1 MIDDS
6 TVLCL
11 CLFTDDEEWR
21 TSGVIDSSPQP
32 RLPPVYPLE
41 PPWRTTIAS
50 ALDDLSKRELFAAF
64 ALMGA
69 VSQPENFSTKD
80 CAERAVQAAD
90 ALIAELTKRPEK

>member
-1 MIDDS
+1 MTKFETAIDH
-6 TVLCL
+6 
-11 CLFTDDEEWR
+11 
-21 TSGVIDSSPQP
+21 SPRP
-32 RLPPVYPLE
+32 RVTPVYPLE
-41 PPWRTTIAS
+41 PHRRTTMANP
-50 ALDDLSKRELFAAF
+50 LDDLSKRELFAAF